1 MSRRHS
7 QAAARNREAILA
19 ALARRLP
26 RPATV
31 LEIGSGTGEHA
42 IFFAARLPWITWRP
56 SDPDPASLASIDAWA
71 EEAGLSNVLPPLRLD
86 LLARAWRGQRCDA
99 LVAVNVLHVA
109 PPGAAEALLEG
120 AGEVLP
126 RGGRL
131 FVAGPFGDEELA
143 GLVADAGRHDL
154 EHEET
159 VGIADGCRLVVLR
172 RR

>member
-19 ALARRLP
+19 VLARRLP

-42 IFFAARLPWITWRP
+42 VFFAARLPSSTWQP
-56 SDPDPASLASIDAWA
+56 SDPDPGSLASIAAWS

-109 PPGAAEALLEG
+109 PAGAAAALLDG

-126 RGGRL
+126 RGGFL
-131 FVAGPFGDEELA
+131 FVAGPFGDEELEA
-143 GLVADAGRHDL
+143 LVAAARERDL
-154 EHEET
+154 AHEET
-159 VGIADGCRLVVLR
+159 VGIPDGCRVVVLSR
-172 RR
+172 K